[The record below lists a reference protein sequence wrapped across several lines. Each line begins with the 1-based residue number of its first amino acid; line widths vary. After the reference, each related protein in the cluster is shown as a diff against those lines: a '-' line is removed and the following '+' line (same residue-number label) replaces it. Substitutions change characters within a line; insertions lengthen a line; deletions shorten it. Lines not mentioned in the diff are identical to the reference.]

1 MTTRTAVI
9 RPSCALGSTGMVRCS
24 RHAWEKA
31 MRESVLSE
39 SKFNVYQAITE
50 KIVAAIEAGVGTC
63 TMPWHGS
70 IVPPAFPM
78 NAATDKPYRG
88 VNVVAL
94 WIEAHV
100 RRYISGYWASYR
112 QWKTLGAQVRK
123 GERGAL
129 VVFYKPLEQ
138 DDAEDE
144 ADVGNQRQRFVARA
158 SYVFNSEQVEN
169 WQPPEPVVKSQVQ
182 INAEVAAFVEAIG
195 ADIRHGAPA
204 ARYRHDLD
212 CIEMPN
218 PEDFIGTS
226 TSSPLESYH
235 AVLFHELVHLSGA
248 PHRLNRE
255 FGKRFGDRAYAFEE
269 IVGELGAAF
278 LCSAF
283 RIANEPRDD
292 HAAYVSSWLTIL
304 NRDTRAIF
312 TAASKAQEACEYLLQ
327 LAATKP
333 AR

>member
-1 MTTRTAVI
+1 MT
-9 RPSCALGSTGMVRCS
+9 ST
-24 RHAWEKA
+24 
-31 MRESVLSE
+31 VLSE
-39 SKFNVYQAITE
+39 SKPDVYSAITA
-50 KIVAAIEAGVGTC
+50 KIVAAIEAGAGTC
-63 TMPWHGS
+63 TMPSHGS
-70 IVPPAFPM
+70 IVPPAFPV
-78 NAATDKPYRG
+78 NAATQKPYRG
-88 VNVVAL
+88 GNILAL
-94 WIEAHV
+94 WVEAYV

-112 QWKTLGAQVRK
+112 QWKRLGGQVRK
-123 GERGAL
+123 GERGA
-129 VVFYKPLEQ
+129 VIVFYKLLDQPDREDTN
-138 DDAEDE
+138 DDD
-144 ADVGNQRQRFVARA
+144 NSRQRFVARA
-158 SYVFNSEQVEN
+158 SYVFNSEQVDH
-169 WQPPEPVVKSQVQ
+169 WQPPEPTVKSQVQ
-182 INAEVAAFVEAIG
+182 INAEVAAFVKAIG
-195 ADIRHGAPA
+195 ADIRHGSSV